1 MEQSCDAGDEVKAE
15 EPLFHT
21 PLKMPITLR
30 VPPCFLSS
38 EAHVLAMRELMQSNL
53 NLVNV

>member
-15 EPLFHT
+15 EPLFQT
-21 PLKMPITLR
+21 LLKTSITLR

-38 EAHVLAMRELMQSNL
+38 EARVLAMRVDAKQS
-53 NLVNV
+53 